1 MNIRNIHA
9 FIVDLSRA
17 RKAVK
22 SSLQR
27 KGRQPAGPMDRYP
40 EYRGRR
46 GAAGPSWPSAAC
58 IVEADDGSFGIGLTQ
73 HSGPILPVINE
84 HFRTLLTGQSVM
96 ATEKCYDLMVRAS
109 AAYGSQGATSYAIS
123 AVDLALWDL
132 KGKLLGRPVYELLGG
147 PQKDSIACY
156 ATGFDIEWYLELGFK
171 AVKLPMPY
179 GPDDGIDGLNK
190 AVEMVAETRAAIGD
204 GVELMLDCWMA
215 QDVEY
220 AVRLGESLKPYRL
233 KWLEDLLMPQDM
245 SGFAAVR
252 QRLPGQGLATGE
264 HWYLPE
270 PFLYAAEHRLVDI
283 FQPDVKWCGGLS
295 TAVRVCHIAEAAGL
309 TVAPHGAMND
319 PYGQHLVFA
328 MPAARWGERSSG
340 VSPPGVPLSDM
351 VELPGTAVIEDGC
364 LTPSDAPGFG
374 IEANRSWLERVTV

>member
-1 MNIRNIHA
+1 
-9 FIVDLSRA
+9 
-17 RKAVK
+17 
-22 SSLQR
+22 
-27 KGRQPAGPMDRYP
+27 
-40 EYRGRR
+40 
-46 GAAGPSWPSAAC
+46 
-58 IVEADDGSFGIGLTQ
+58 
-73 HSGPILPVINE
+73 
-84 HFRTLLTGQSVM
+84 M

-147 PQKDSIACY
+147 PQKDHIICY
-156 ATGFDIEWYLELGFK
+156 ATGFDIDWYLELGFK
-171 AVKLPMPY
+171 AVKLPMPF
-179 GPDDGIDGLNK
+179 GPEDGIDGLNK
-190 AVEMVAETRAAIGD
+190 AVEMVEETRSAIGND
-204 GVELMLDCWMA
+204 VELMLDCWMA
-215 QDVEY
+215 LDVEY
-220 AVRLGESLKPYRL
+220 AVLLGESLMPYRL
-233 KWLEDLLMPQDM
+233 KWDRGLPDAPRP
-245 SGFAAVR
+245 GRVR
-252 QRLPGQGLATGE
+252 RRPAGACPGRASRPESTGTLA
-264 HWYLPE
+264 E
-270 PFLYAAEHRLVDI
+270 PFLYSAEHRLVDI

-295 TAVRVCHIAEAAGL
+295 AAVRICHIAEAAGL

-374 IEANRSWLERVTV
+374 IEADRAWLDRVAI

>member
-9 FIVDLSRA
+9 FTVDLSRA

-40 EYRGRR
+40 EYRGKRS
-46 GAAGPSWPSAAC
+46 AAGPSWNTAAC
-58 IVEADDGSFGIGLTQ
+58 VVEADDGSFGLGLTQ
-73 HSGPILPVINE
+73 QSGPVLPIIND
-84 HFRTLLTGQSVM
+84 HFSPLLKGQSAM

-109 AAYGSQGATSYAIS
+109 ASYGSQGATGFAIS

-132 KGKLLGRPVYELLGG
+132 KGKLLDRPVYELLGG
-147 PQKDSIACY
+147 PQKERICCY
-156 ATGFDIEWYLELGFK
+156 ATGFDIEWYLELGFG

-179 GPDDGIDGLNK
+179 GPDDGIDGLNR
-190 AVEMVAETRAAIGD
+190 AEEMVAEARATTGSDI
-204 GVELMLDCWMA
+204 ELMLDCWMA
-215 QDVEY
+215 LDVEF
-220 AVRLGESLKPYRL
+220 AVRLGESLRPYRL
-233 KWLEDLLMPQDM
+233 KWLEDYLMPHDLK
-245 SGFAAVR
+245 GFAAVR

-264 HWYLPE
+264 HWYLAE

-295 TAVRVCHIAEAAGL
+295 AAVRICHIAEAAGL

-351 VELPGTAVIEDGC
+351 VELPGTAVIEGGF
-364 LTPSDAPGFG
+364 LTPSNAPGFG
-374 IEANRSWLERVTV
+374 IEADRAWLDRVAV

>member
-1 MNIRNIHA
+1 MNIRNVQA
-9 FIVDLSRA
+9 FNVDLSRS

-46 GAAGPSWPSAAC
+46 GAAGPAWPSSAC
-58 IVEADDGSFGIGLTQ
+58 IVESDDGTFGLGLTQ
-73 HSGPILPVINE
+73 HSGPVLPIVNE
-84 HFRTLLTGQSVM
+84 HFRPLLTGQAVM

-147 PQKDSIACY
+147 PQKDRIFCY
-156 ATGFDIEWYLELGFK
+156 ATGFDIAWYLELGFR

-179 GPDDGIDGLNK
+179 GPEDGIDGLNK
-190 AVEMVAETRAAIGD
+190 AVEMVEETRSAIGND
-204 GVELMLDCWMA
+204 VELMLDCWMA
-215 QDVEY
+215 LDVEY
-220 AVRLGESLKPYRL
+220 AVRLGESLSPYRL
-233 KWLEDLLMPQDM
+233 KWLEDYLMPQDLD
-245 SGFAAVR
+245 GFAAVR
-252 QRLPGQGLATGE
+252 RRLPGQGLATGE
-264 HWYLPE
+264 HWYLAE

-295 TAVRVCHIAEAAGL
+295 AAVRICHIAEAAGL

-364 LTPSDAPGFG
+364 LVPSDAPGFG
-374 IEANRSWLERVTV
+374 IEADRTWLDRVAV

>member
-1 MNIRNIHA
+1 MNIRDIRA
-9 FIVDLSRA
+9 FTVDLSRA

-40 EYRGRR
+40 DYRGSRS
-46 GAAGPSWPSAAC
+46 AAGPSWPSAAC
-58 IVEADDGSFGIGLTQ
+58 IVEADDGSFGLGITQ
-73 HSGPILPVINE
+73 QSGPILPIIND
-84 HFRTLLTGQSVM
+84 HFRSLLAGQPVM

-109 AAYGSQGATSYAIS
+109 AAYGSQGAAGFAIS

-147 PQKDSIACY
+147 PQKKHIDCY

-179 GPDDGIDGLNK
+179 GPDDGIDGLNR
-190 AVEMVAETRAAIGD
+190 ADEMVAETRATIGD
-204 GVELMLDCWMA
+204 DIELMLDCWMA
-215 QDVEY
+215 LDVEY
-220 AVRLGESLKPYRL
+220 AVRLGETLRPYRL
-233 KWLEDLLMPQDM
+233 KWLEDYLMPHDLG
-245 SGFAAVR
+245 GFAAVR
-252 QRLPGQGLATGE
+252 RRLPAQGLATGE
-264 HWYLPE
+264 HWYLAE

-283 FQPDVKWCGGLS
+283 FQPDIKWCGGMS
-295 TAVRVCHIAEAAGL
+295 AAVRICHIAEAAGL
-309 TVAPHGAMND
+309 TAAPHGAMND

-340 VSPPGVPLSDM
+340 VSPPGVPLAEM

-374 IEANRSWLERVTV
+374 IDVDQAWMDRVAV